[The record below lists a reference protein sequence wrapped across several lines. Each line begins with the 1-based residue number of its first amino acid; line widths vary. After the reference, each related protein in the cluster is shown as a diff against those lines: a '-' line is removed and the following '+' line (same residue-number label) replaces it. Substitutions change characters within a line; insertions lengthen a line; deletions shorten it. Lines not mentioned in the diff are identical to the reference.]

1 MWRVI
6 CVRWLL
12 RNADRGALCSGLSAK
27 RWGMARSY
35 RPVVRDQQFLLPPNM
50 ADWLAGDHLVWF
62 VLDVVEQLDTSALH
76 LDRRT
81 GGVGRAGYDPD
92 MLLALMIYAYAT
104 GQRSSRRIEQLC
116 ADHVAYRV
124 LCAQDPPDHTTIARF
139 RAAHD
144 EVFTEVFAQVLR
156 LCAQAGMVQVGVIA
170 IDGTK
175 IAANASRSANRSQQW
190 VHEQARR
197 IAEAAVNEA
206 AAVDAAEDAAET
218 AAGTEARPP
227 AQLGTPAGRAAAIK
241 KAMAEI
247 ARQDAAHAADD
258 AADAARQEQ
267 YLQRIEAGETVSSR
281 PPAGVDLV
289 RLNQARI
296 AREQQ
301 RLAPLVGVRGTAEAK
316 QRRDIGKNIRKAQA
330 ALLRAQQEQQAG
342 VADRRGSA
350 ARARARGRDR
360 RGPKGGP
367 VINLTDPEARLMI
380 EGSGSG
386 SVQGYNSQ
394 IVCSDDHLII
404 GVHVSQDANDLHCWT
419 PALAAATTQINPLGK
434 TIGLVLA
441 DNGYFTEAN
450 LTSPGPDR
458 LIAPGSGRNV
468 HHDAKHR
475 PTQGPPPP
483 DLSPTEAMRHTLRDP
498 DQAQRYKRRSA
509 TVEPVI
515 GHLKDRIG
523 LRRYA
528 RRGLAA
534 VTAELHLAAAALNLT
549 RLHHATTG

>member
-1 MWRVI
+1 
-6 CVRWLL
+6 
-12 RNADRGALCSGLSAK
+12 
-27 RWGMARSY
+27 MARSY
-35 RPVVRDQQFLLPPNM
+35 RPVVRDQEFLLPPNM

-76 LDRRT
+76 AERRV

-144 EVFTEVFAQVLR
+144 EVFTDVFAQVLR
-156 LCAQAGMVQVGVIA
+156 LCAQAGMVRVGVIA

-175 IAANASRSANRSQQW
+175 IAANASTSANRSQQW
-190 VHEQARR
+190 VAQQARR
-197 IAEAAVNEA
+197 LAEAAVGEA
-206 AAVDAAEDAAET
+206 AAVDAAEDAAEQ
-218 AAGTEARPP
+218 AAGGP
-227 AQLGTPAGRAAAIK
+227 AAGPSAELGTRAGRAAAIK

-247 ARQDAAHAADD
+247 ARQDAAHAEDD
-258 AADAARQEQ
+258 AADQAAQER
-267 YLQRIEAGETVSSR
+267 YLQRIEAGEEVSSP
-281 PPAGVDLV
+281 PPAGVDQV
-289 RLNQARI
+289 RLYQARI

-301 RLAPLVGVRGTAEAK
+301 RLAPLIGVRGTAHAH
-316 QRRDIGKNIRKAQA
+316 QRAAIRRIIRNAQA
-330 ALLRAQQEQQAG
+330 GLLRAQQEQAAG

-350 ARARARGRDR
+350 ARIRARTQAR
-360 RGPKGGP
+360 RRSAAGGP
-367 VINLTDPEARLMI
+367 LVNLTDPEARLMVQ
-380 EGSGSG
+380 GSGSG

-394 IVCSDDHLII
+394 IACSDDHLVI

-419 PALAAATTQINPLGK
+419 PALAAATTQIDALGK
-434 TIGLVLA
+434 TIELVLA

-458 LIAPGSGRNV
+458 LIAPGRGREV
-468 HHDAKHR
+468 HHDAKHH
-475 PTQGPPPP
+475 PVQGPPPP
-483 DLSPTEAMRHTLRDP
+483 DLSPAEAMRHTLKDP
-498 DQAQRYKRRSA
+498 DQARRYKRRSA

-515 GHLKDRIG
+515 GQLKDRIG

-534 VTAELHLAAAALNLT
+534 VTAELHLAAAALNIT
-549 RLHHATTG
+549 RLHHATA

>member
-1 MWRVI
+1 
-6 CVRWLL
+6 LL
-12 RNADRGALCSGLSAK
+12 VEYVVMAK
-27 RWGMARSY
+27 GY
-35 RPVVRDQQFLLPPNM
+35 RPVVRDQEFLLPPNM

-76 LDRRT
+76 AERRI

-104 GQRSSRRIEQLC
+104 GQRSSRRIERLC

-139 RAAHD
+139 RAGHD
-144 EVFTEVFAQVLR
+144 EVFTDLFAQVLR
-156 LCAQAGMVQVGVIA
+156 LCAQAGMVQVGIIS

-175 IAANASRSANRSQQW
+175 IAANASTSANRSQQW
-190 VHEQARR
+190 VTRQARR
-197 IAEAAVNEA
+197 LAEAAVGEA
-206 AAVDAAEDAAET
+206 AAVDAAEDAAEA
-218 AAGTEARPP
+218 AAGADARPP
-227 AQLGTPAGRAAAIK
+227 AELGTRAGRAAAIK
-241 KAMAEI
+241 KAMEEI
-247 ARQDAAHAADD
+247 ARQDAAHAQAD
-258 AADAARQEQ
+258 AADRAVQEQ
-267 YLQRIEAGETVSSR
+267 YLQRIEAGEIVAGC
-281 PPAGVDLV
+281 PPAGVDQV
-289 RLNQARI
+289 RRWQARI
-296 AREQQ
+296 ACEQQ
-301 RLAPLVGVRGTAEAK
+301 RLAPLIGVRGTAEAH
-316 QRRDIGKNIRKAQA
+316 QRGAIRRNIRKAEAGLQ
-330 ALLRAQQEQQAG
+330 RAQQEQAAG

-350 ARARARGRDR
+350 ARTRAYDQAR

-367 VINLTDPEARLMI
+367 LVNLTDPQARLMV
-380 EGSGSG
+380 EGSGGG

-394 IVCSDDHLII
+394 IACSDDHLVI

-419 PALAAATTQINPLGK
+419 PALAAATTQIDALGK

-458 LIAPGSGRNV
+458 LIAPGRGRDV
-468 HHDAKHR
+468 HHDAQHH
-475 PTQGPPPP
+475 PVHGPPPP
-483 DLSPTEAMRHTLRDP
+483 DLSPTDAMRHTLRHP
-498 DQAQRYKRRSA
+498 DHATQYKRRSA

-534 VTAELHLAAAALNLT
+534 VTAELHLAAAALNIT
-549 RLHHATTG
+549 RLHHATAG

>member
-1 MWRVI
+1 
-6 CVRWLL
+6 
-12 RNADRGALCSGLSAK
+12 
-27 RWGMARSY
+27 MARSY
-35 RPVVRDQQFLLPPNM
+35 RPVVRDQEFLLPPNM

-76 LDRRT
+76 AARRT

-104 GQRSSRRIEQLC
+104 GQRSSRRIERLC
-116 ADHVAYRV
+116 ADHVAFRV

-144 EVFTEVFAQVLR
+144 EVFTDVFAQVLR
-156 LCAQAGMVQVGVIA
+156 LCAQAGLVAVGVIA

-175 IAANASRSANRSQQW
+175 IAANASKSANRSQQW
-190 VHEQARR
+190 VAEQARR
-197 IAEAAVNEA
+197 IAEDAVAEA
-206 AAVDAAEDAAET
+206 AAVDAAEDAAEA
-218 AAGTEARPP
+218 AAGPQKRPP
-227 AQLGTPAGRAAAIK
+227 AELGTSAGRKAAIK
-241 KAMAEI
+241 KAMEEM
-247 ARQDAAHAADD
+247 ARQDAARAEAD
-258 AADAARQEQ
+258 AADAANQEQ
-267 YLQRIEAGETVSSR
+267 YLQCIEAGETPLGS
-281 PPAGVDLV
+281 PPAGVDQV
-289 RLNQARI
+289 RLYQARI
-296 AREQQ
+296 ARETQ
-301 RLAPLVGVRGTAEAK
+301 RLAPLLNVRGTAEAN
-316 QRRDIGKNIRKAQA
+316 QRRDIRRNIKKAQA
-330 ALLRAQQEQQAG
+330 GLHRAQQEQATG
-342 VADRRGSA
+342 MADRRGSA
-350 ARARARGRDR
+350 ARTRARDQAR

-367 VINLTDPEARLMI
+367 VVNLTDPQARLMV
-380 EGSGSG
+380 EGSGGG

-394 IVCSDDHLII
+394 IVSSDDHFVI

-419 PALAAATTQINPLGK
+419 PALAAATAQMDALGK
-434 TIGLVLA
+434 TIGLALA

-450 LTSPGPDR
+450 LTSPGPQR
-458 LIAPGSGRNV
+458 LIAPGTGRDV
-468 HHDAKHR
+468 HQDAINQ

-483 DLSPTEAMRHTLRDP
+483 DLSPGDAMRHILRDP

-534 VTAELHLAAAALNLT
+534 VTAELHLAAATLNLT
-549 RLHHATTG
+549 RLHAATAG

>member
-1 MWRVI
+1 
-6 CVRWLL
+6 
-12 RNADRGALCSGLSAK
+12 
-27 RWGMARSY
+27 
-35 RPVVRDQQFLLPPNM
+35 M

-62 VLDVVEQLDTSALH
+62 ILDVVAQLDTSALH
-76 LDRRT
+76 AARRT

-156 LCAQAGMVQVGVIA
+156 LCAQAGMVAVGSIA

-175 IAANASRSANRSQQW
+175 IAANASASANRSQQW
-190 VHEQARR
+190 VAEQARR
-197 IAEAAVNEA
+197 IAEAAVSEA
-206 AAVDAAEDAAET
+206 AAVDAAEDAAE
-218 AAGTEARPP
+218 AAFGAPALPP
-227 AQLGTPAGRAAAIK
+227 AELGTSAGRAAAIK
-241 KAMAEI
+241 KAMDEI
-247 ARQDAAHAADD
+247 ARQDAAHAAAD
-258 AADAARQEQ
+258 AADHAAQEQ
-267 YLQRIEAGETVSSR
+267 YLQRIEAGEMVPCA
-281 PPAGVDLV
+281 PPAGIDRI

-316 QRRDIGKNIRKAQA
+316 QRRDIGKSIRKAQA
-330 ALLRAQQEQQAG
+330 ALLRAQQDQAAG
-342 VADRRGSA
+342 MVDRRGSA
-350 ARARARGRDR
+350 ARTRARDQAR

-367 VINLTDPEARLMI
+367 VVNLTDPEARLMVQ
-380 EGSGSG
+380 GSGGG

-419 PALAAATTQINPLGK
+419 PALAAATTQVDALGK

-441 DNGYFTEAN
+441 DNGYFTETN

-458 LIAPGSGRNV
+458 LIAPGSGREV
-468 HHDAKHR
+468 HHDAEHH
-475 PTQGPPPP
+475 PTQGPPAP

-498 DQAQRYKRRSA
+498 DQVRRYKRRSA

-534 VTAELHLAAAALNLT
+534 VTAELHLAAAALNIT
-549 RLHHATTG
+549 RLHHATG

>member
-1 MWRVI
+1 
-6 CVRWLL
+6 
-12 RNADRGALCSGLSAK
+12 
-27 RWGMARSY
+27 MARSY
-35 RPVVRDQQFLLPPNM
+35 RPVVRDQEFLLPPNM

-62 VLDVVEQLDTSALH
+62 VLDVVEQLDTAALH
-76 LDRRT
+76 AERRT

-104 GQRSSRRIEQLC
+104 GQRSSRRIEALC

-156 LCAQAGMVQVGVIA
+156 LCAQAGMVRVGVIA

-175 IAANASRSANRSQQW
+175 IAANASASANRSQQW
-190 VHEQARR
+190 VTEQARR
-197 IAEAAVNEA
+197 IAEAAVREA
-206 AAVDAAEDAAET
+206 AAVDAAEDAAEAS
-218 AAGTEARPP
+218 AAAQARPP
-227 AQLGTPAGRAAAIK
+227 AELSTPAGRAAAIK
-241 KAMAEI
+241 KAMEEI
-247 ARQDAAHAADD
+247 ARQDAAHAEAD
-258 AADAARQEQ
+258 AADQAAQEEF
-267 YLQRIEAGETVSSR
+267 LQRIEAGEIVSSR
-281 PPAGVDLV
+281 PPAGVDQV
-289 RLNQARI
+289 RLYRARI
-296 AREQQ
+296 SREQQ
-301 RLAPLVGVRGTAEAK
+301 RLAPLIGVRGTAQAH
-316 QRRDIGKNIRKAQA
+316 QRAAIRRNIRNAQA
-330 ALLRAQQEQQAG
+330 GLHRAQQDQAAG

-350 ARARARGRDR
+350 ARSRARNQAR
-360 RGPKGGP
+360 RGSGP
-367 VINLTDPEARLMI
+367 LVNLTDPEARLMVQ
-380 EGSGSG
+380 GSGSG

-419 PALAAATTQINPLGK
+419 PALAAATTQINALGK
-434 TIGLVLA
+434 TIELALA

-458 LIAPGSGRNV
+458 LIAPGSGREV
-468 HHDAKHR
+468 HHDAEHH

-483 DLSPTEAMRHTLRDP
+483 DLSPTEAMRHTLRNP
-498 DQAQRYKRRSA
+498 DQARRYKRRSA

-534 VTAELHLAAAALNLT
+534 VTAELHLAAAALNIT
-549 RLHHATTG
+549 RLYNATTA